1 MPTKD
6 YAKTLPSGRV
16 LAKRSYAYY
25 LYDSMEAL
33 QFDDDKVAQN
43 LEHLRRGEET
53 FNRAEWGGWIVRSG
67 RCGPIMEYETSLCVV
82 EEALYGN

>member
-1 MPTKD
+1 MTTKD
-6 YAKTLPSGRV
+6 YVKTLPSGRV

-33 QFDDDKVAQN
+33 EFDDNKVAQN

-53 FNRAEWGGWIVRSG
+53 FNRAEWGGWIVRSRSYG
-67 RCGPIMEYETSLCVV
+67 SIKEYEASLCAV

>member
-33 QFDDDKVAQN
+33 EFDDNKVAQN
-43 LEHLRRGEET
+43 LERLRRGEET
-53 FNRAEWGGWIVRSG
+53 FNRAEWGGWIVRSRSYG
-67 RCGPIMEYETSLCVV
+67 SIKEYEASLCAV
-82 EEALYGN
+82 EEALHGN